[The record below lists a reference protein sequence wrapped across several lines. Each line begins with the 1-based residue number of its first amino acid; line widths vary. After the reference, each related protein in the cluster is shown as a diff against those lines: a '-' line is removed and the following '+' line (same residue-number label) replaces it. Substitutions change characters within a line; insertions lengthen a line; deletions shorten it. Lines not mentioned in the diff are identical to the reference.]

1 MKNVTKSKIIKIIG
15 IIFFLTSIAA
25 KVNNIYISSKV
36 YNNKDTEIK
45 SKNSISKE
53 EKEKILELT
62 KTMDE
67 GMAYLNND
75 KTSNTVKMQLIK
87 DMIDSVNV
95 INKKLN
101 IRADILI
108 EELNKQY
115 DDLNDNKNMSLEKL
129 LQLYNEWK
137 EKVLI

>member
-1 MKNVTKSKIIKIIG
+1 M
-15 IIFFLTSIAA
+15 AA
-25 KVNNIYISSKV
+25 KINNIYISSKA
-36 YNNKDTEIK
+36 YNSKNTGIK
-45 SKNSISKE
+45 NKNSINKE
-53 EKEKILELT
+53 DKEKILELT

-101 IRADILI
+101 INAEVLI

-115 DDLNDNKNMSLEKL
+115 NNLNDNKNMSLKKL
-129 LQLYNEWK
+129 FQLYNEWK